1 MFGKYLFFL
10 KWKLSQKNVRTG
22 EIYIFTKSLLNRE
35 KVEMEENSN
44 RIGRKPPIVSEI
56 FQQ

>member
-1 MFGKYLFFL
+1 MEIVAKKF
-10 KWKLSQKNVRTG
+10 RTG

-35 KVEMEENSN
+35 KVEMEENGN
-44 RIGRKPPIVSEI
+44 GIGPKPPIVSEI